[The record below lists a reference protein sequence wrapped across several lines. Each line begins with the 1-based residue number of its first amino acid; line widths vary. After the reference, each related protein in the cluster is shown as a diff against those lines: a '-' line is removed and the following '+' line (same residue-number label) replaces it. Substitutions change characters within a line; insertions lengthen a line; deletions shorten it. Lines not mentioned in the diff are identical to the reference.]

1 MVKWCNILSIH
12 RMDFVN
18 DDGENICPLCAEEMD
33 LTDRQLKPCQCGYE
47 ICVLCWHHLVEVA
60 EKDNTEGRCPACRTP
75 YDKEKIVGTAIDCE
89 RLKDATCEKRQK
101 SQKSKSKTSEMRKH
115 LSNVRV
121 IQRNLVY
128 IVGLPASLADEEILE
143 RREFFGRYGKVLKVS
158 ISRSNASNQQST
170 SNPTTSVYITYLKE
184 EEAIRC
190 IQTVNGFVLD
200 GRQLRAC
207 FGTTKYCHAWL
218 KNMPCNNPDCLY
230 LHDIGTQEDSFTKEE
245 MVSTC
250 TSKIQQFHGLTNP
263 SHRRGGSC
271 LPPPEPD
278 VSSSNSTSSS
288 KPPVKL
294 AASVRTAVAN
304 GTTGK
309 ATVLPAAASWGSRAA
324 QGRTVPTKPAI
335 PVSTKLKSSSLHTLS
350 VSPPSSL
357 PTSASVVAAAVAPVV
372 HSDHSKPSL
381 AVLSGSAQQ
390 SSERSTFSVPA
401 KPNVLKNSSTTRTSS
416 ATIAGADT
424 ASISTSERNIRQS
437 SPQKKFAG
445 SNPHPKSG
453 VQESIEGASHNS
465 LSNLTLPANSHVEG
479 DVETERSDCIPVSS
493 EVVERRLYN
502 DAFKSTP
509 DDYDEVNTLVLDE
522 KWKRS
527 DFHTH
532 TTKRPSNIPTSCSNS
547 SQIDNKADLE
557 NSLVA
562 SIKNVCITDSED
574 LCHPKELEE
583 HSRSFVQI
591 PSETRRKA
599 KHETASEDNNRH
611 LGSQASTIMPVVCN
625 PAGGTMMTGASH
637 SVSLNDRDISTASP
651 IKASNFDIP
660 CSDGYN
666 SGIVDDRS
674 EGFSSSGLIS
684 TTCSAPP
691 CKESSM
697 DKDGISMAGLQAS
710 EQTYEDCFR
719 IEKSKCL
726 ENLQKDQSS
735 SRNNIDTD
743 AGESSII
750 SNILSMNFD
759 IWEDNSIA
767 SPHNLAKV
775 LLGEKDMKPGFP
787 TDTSSSW
794 KFQNSGQSRFS
805 FAREDESKIESS
817 NFSSSLTSNGQLQ
830 NTRSKGREALDGRYG
845 YDQLNASSNDASA
858 CNPVEFQ
865 IFPNRYSSMPSS
877 ESTATP
883 ISSSRSQF
891 SAPPGFSAPTRI
903 PPVPPPGFSPQLRTD
918 RSYESTAGP
927 VFSNGTQDHD
937 ASAAFQNTYSNP
949 YSLLHQ
955 TLGNSS
961 SSNDVEFI
969 DPAIMAVG
977 RGKLPLGQQN
987 QPASAAYDSV
997 FPMQDL
1003 ANSNFSQSLL
1013 GFRNSFSGQV
1023 SPGDYEAR
1031 LQMLKQKSFYS
1042 NANMTASRQQ
1052 SKFQDQVGDAFS
1064 SYLSHQNDA
1073 RMSSRMMDQ
1082 VQMQLDSPFSHISF
1096 QQPVSSTF
1104 RNTPVGTNGWDSRN
1118 RISSAFES
1126 SFSGRRLEAGL
1137 AEIASKERMGLLDH
1151 KSGLSKIFPSYN
1163 EPKFHMPSSE
1173 DYYSRPFEM

>member
-1 MVKWCNILSIH
+1 
-12 RMDFVN
+12 MDFVN

-47 ICVLCWHHLVEVA
+47 ICVLCWHHLMEVA

-75 YDKEKIVGTAIDCE
+75 YDKEKIVGTAVNCE
-89 RLKDATCEKRQK
+89 RLKDANCEKRQK

-128 IVGLPASLADEEILE
+128 IVGIPASLADEEILE
-143 RREFFGRYGKVLKVS
+143 KREFFGRYGKVLKVS

-170 SNPTTSVYITYLKE
+170 SNPTTSVYITYVKE
-184 EEAIRC
+184 EEAVRC
-190 IQTVNGFVLD
+190 IQAVNGFVLD

-278 VSSSNSTSSS
+278 VSCSNSSSSS
-288 KPPVKL
+288 KPSAKL
-294 AASVRTAVAN
+294 PASVRTAVAN

-324 QGRTVPTKPAI
+324 QGRTVPTKAPAI
-335 PVSTKLKSSSLHTLS
+335 PVSTKLKSTTHTLS

-357 PTSASVVAAAVAPVV
+357 PTSASVVAAAAAVAPVV
-372 HSDHSKPSL
+372 HSNHSKPSL
-381 AVLSGSAQQ
+381 AVLSGNAQHL
-390 SSERSTFSVPA
+390 SERSTCSVPV
-401 KPNVLKNSSTTRTSS
+401 KPSVLKNPNTTRTNS
-416 ATIAGADT
+416 ATIAGVDSG
-424 ASISTSERNIRQS
+424 SISTSERYIRQS

-445 SNPHPKSG
+445 SNPPPKSG
-453 VQESIEGASHNS
+453 VQESIERASHNS
-465 LSNLTLPANSHVEG
+465 LSNLKLSANSHVEG
-479 DVETERSDCIPVSS
+479 DVETERSECIPVSS
-493 EVVERRLYN
+493 EVVEGRLCN

-522 KWKRS
+522 KWKGS
-527 DFHTH
+527 DSHIH
-532 TTKRPSNIPTSCSNS
+532 TTKRPFNMPTSCSNS

-557 NSLVA
+557 TSLVA
-562 SIKNVCITDSED
+562 SIKNVCILDSED

-583 HSRSFVQI
+583 HSSLFVQI
-591 PSETRRKA
+591 PSETRSKA
-599 KHETASEDNNRH
+599 KHEPASEDNNRH
-611 LGSQASTIMPVVCN
+611 LGSQASTIMHVLCS

-660 CSDGYN
+660 FSDDHKTGM
-666 SGIVDDRS
+666 VDDGT

-684 TTCSAPP
+684 TACSAPP
-691 CKESSM
+691 CKESNM

-787 TDTSSSW
+787 KDTSSSW

-805 FAREDESKIESS
+805 FAREDESKNDSS
-817 NFSSSLTSNGQLQ
+817 NLSSSLTSNEQLQ
-830 NTRSKGREALDGRYG
+830 NTWSKGREALDGRYG

-858 CNPVEFQ
+858 CNRGEFQ
-865 IFPNRYSSMPSS
+865 IFPNRYSSMSSS

-891 SAPPGFSAPTRI
+891 SAPPGFSVPTRI
-903 PPVPPPGFSPQLRTD
+903 PPIPPPGFSPQLRTD
-918 RSYESTAGP
+918 RPYESTAGP

-937 ASAAFQNTYSNP
+937 ASAAFQSTYSNP

-955 TLGNSS
+955 TLGNS

-987 QPASAAYDSV
+987 QPVSAAYDSV

-1013 GFRNSFSGQV
+1013 GFRNSFSGQA
-1023 SPGDYEAR
+1023 SPGDYDAR
-1031 LQMLKQKSFYS
+1031 LQLLKQKSFYS
-1042 NANMTASRQQ
+1042 NANMAASRPQL
-1052 SKFQDQVGDAFS
+1052 KFQDQVGDAFS

-1073 RMSSRMMDQ
+1073 MMSSRMMDQ
-1082 VQMQLDSPFSHISF
+1082 AQMQLDSPFSHISF
-1096 QQPVSSTF
+1096 QQPASSTF
-1104 RNTPVGTNGWDSRN
+1104 RNSSAGTNGWDSRN

-1126 SFSGRRLEAGL
+1126 SFSGRRLEANL